1 MQSHEYSS
9 DESQFLISLD
19 KSPKKENDLAESVT
33 KTNSTDRECTAKKQE
48 RIILHLQNAENAAP
62 KRSEKPSES
71 SGDAFALHS
80 VFARLRTLIWSVGMP
95 LILWP

>member
-62 KRSEKPSES
+62 KRQKSHQKAAAMLLRFILFLLDFGLSY
-71 SGDAFALHS
+71 G
-80 VFARLRTLIWSVGMP
+80 RLECL
-95 LILWP
+95 